1 MKLAQK
7 LTAENGL
14 MAVAAAVVGDPAAVA
29 VAAVKTIDADIK
41 ILFVKPI

>member
-14 MAVAAAVVGDPAAVA
+14 MAAVAVVEDQAEAVAAAV
-29 VAAVKTIDADIK
+29 KTTDADIRTH
-41 ILFVKPI
+41 FVKPI